1 MGRPTRRPH
10 QKSRHD
16 GTLTMNFDD
25 STEEAAF
32 RAEAR
37 AWLDANKPRELA
49 EALKKAS
56 KKELANV
63 HLPALGD
70 ENVYRYC
77 QEWQAKKY
85 AGGWARPTWPK
96 QYGGRD
102 ASPIENII
110 WEQEEGIYSQL
121 SHVFYT
127 GHGMAGTTI
136 MAYGTE
142 EQKERYLRPMAA
154 GEELWCQMFSEPS
167 GGSDLAG
174 LRTRATRTSDGDW
187 IINGQ
192 KIWTTYAHIADFG
205 ILIAR
210 TDPGLPKHA
219 GLTMFILDL
228 KAPGVTPR
236 PIKQMSGD
244 SHFCEVFLED
254 VLVPDSARIGEVNNG
269 WRVSLTTLMNERL
282 LLGATAPTGAE
293 ELVQLCEKL
302 ETGDGLAVDDPAVR
316 SKISFWLAQSYGLRH
331 AMERAV
337 SALSKGRDPGPEYSV
352 GKLVANEMIQATSDF
367 ALDLLGPLG
376 TLVEE
381 SEHYT
386 SAMSILLKSPAGR
399 VGGGTSEI
407 QRNII
412 GERVLGL
419 PADYRPDKGIPFNAL
434 GKLAG
439 SETAKAKAG

>member
-1 MGRPTRRPH
+1 
-10 QKSRHD
+10 
-16 GTLTMNFDD
+16 MNFDD
-25 STEEAAF
+25 SAEEAAF

-37 AWLDANKPRELA
+37 AWLDANKPREL
-49 EALKKAS
+49 EELLQRAS
-56 KKELANV
+56 KKEFTNV
-63 HLPALGD
+63 HLPSFGD
-70 ENVYRYC
+70 ENVYRHC
-77 QEWQAKKY
+77 QAWQAKKY
-85 AGGWARPTWPK
+85 AGGWACPTWPAE
-96 QYGGRD
+96 YGGRN
-102 ASPIENII
+102 ASAMENII

-136 MAYGTE
+136 MAYGTS
-142 EQKERYLRPMAA
+142 EQKERYLRPMAS
-154 GEELWCQMFSEPS
+154 GEELWSQMFSEPS

-174 LRTRATRTSDGDW
+174 LKTRAVRGEDGDW
-187 IINGQ
+187 IVNGQ
-192 KIWTTYAHIADFG
+192 KIWTTHADFADYG

-210 TDPGLPKHA
+210 TDPSLPKHA

-236 PIKQMSGD
+236 RIKQMSGD

-254 VLVPDSARIGEVNNG
+254 VRIPDSARIGEVNNG

-293 ELVQLCEKL
+293 ELVELCGKL
-302 ETGDGLAVDDPAVR
+302 EVGDGLAIDDPAVR
-316 SKISFWLAQSYGLRH
+316 AKIGFWIAQSHGLRH
-331 AMERAV
+331 AMQRAI
-337 SALSKGRDPGPEYSV
+337 SALSNGRDPGPEYSV
-352 GKLVANEMIQATSDF
+352 GKLLAHEMLQATSDY

-376 TLVEE
+376 TLVDE
-381 SEHYT
+381 SENYT

-419 PADYRPDKGIPFNAL
+419 PADHRPDKGMPFNQAV
-434 GKLAG
+434 KA
-439 SETAKAKAG
+439 TASRQVA